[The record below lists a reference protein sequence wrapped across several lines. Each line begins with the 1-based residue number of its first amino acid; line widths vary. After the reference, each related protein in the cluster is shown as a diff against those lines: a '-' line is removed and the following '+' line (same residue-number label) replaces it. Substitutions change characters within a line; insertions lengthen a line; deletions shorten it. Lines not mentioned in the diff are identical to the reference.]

1 MENVTNQQN
10 HFIDNSIDI
19 QIYKNIDVSNEL
31 PHIYLFVYIY
41 IYIYIYVYFFTSFIC
56 LYIYIFSHID
66 NIILLRWSD
75 I

>member
-41 IYIYIYVYFFTSFIC
+41 IYMC
-56 LYIYIFSHID
+56 IFSHHLFVCIF
-66 NIILLRWSD
+66 IFSPI
-75 I
+75 